1 MYPTT
6 RRMWGGI
13 TAATVAALALVAC
26 DADDKDKK
34 DTPKAADTPA
44 ATAQVVAPAPSGG
57 PTASGPARTQAPKS
71 AEPSTGGASGEP
83 GEDCG
88 PPPAAKPGHKIVYP
102 TKLPTKGSLYYKNT
116 KFVCDPNDGHY
127 EPVGAEQTPLLFA
140 PKATGTFAG
149 PPARKAEYI
158 GQIWEHI
165 DKCLSH
171 QTDGDNLCSSNGTYD
186 ITLNAANEITD
197 IKEIFHS

>member
-6 RRMWGGI
+6 RRMLGGI

-34 DTPKAADTPA
+34 DTHKAVDTPT
-44 ATAQVVAPAPSGG
+44 ATAPVVTPAPSG

-71 AEPSTGGASGEP
+71 AKPSTGGASGEP

-88 PPPAAKPGHKIVYP
+88 PPPAAKAGHKIVYP

-171 QTDGDNLCSSNGTYD
+171 QTDGDNLCSSNGAYD